1 LFCFEFFSSRE
12 FVSSDVKDQCLRIIR
27 RADNVLE
34 LILTD
39 CHDNQTSQSLIF
51 TTNIRSMSS
60 CSISIGHLLLESI
73 IDHQQQHHSIIL
85 RNRPKQISVGCE
97 QKEKLMIHQI
107 DSDSRSL
114 IQTDTC
120 LASWQSTD
128 PLIIYILGQSI
139 YSNASY
145 CLVCHFDISFFES

>member
-1 LFCFEFFSSRE
+1 M
-12 FVSSDVKDQCLRIIR
+12 
-27 RADNVLE
+27 
-34 LILTD
+34 
-39 CHDNQTSQSLIF
+39 
-51 TTNIRSMSS
+51 TNIRSMSS

-73 IDHQQQHHSIIL
+73 IDHHHHQQHHSVIL
-85 RNRPKQISVGCE
+85 RNQPKQISVGCE

-120 LASWQSTD
+120 LASWQSTN

-145 CLVCHFDISFFES
+145 CLVCHFDFFIRIMNFKILLDFSNE